1 MFEFLN
7 LYKRNKQTSTE
18 DNEFLRKGQN
28 IFNLNFKS
36 FYLQNEYKFIFEYT
50 KF

>member
-7 LYKRNKQTSTE
+7 LYKRNKQKSTE

-28 IFNLNFKS
+28 IFILNFKNC
-36 FYLQNEYKFIFEYT
+36 YLKNEYKVIFKYT

>member
-7 LYKRNKQTSTE
+7 LYKRNKQTSIE

-36 FYLQNEYKFIFEYT
+36 FYLQNEYKFIFKYT